1 MKDINGNEIKSGIV
15 RYNNYYYKVFTA
27 VRDKLVV
34 SGACDSLEGARQQDE
49 LDNVWESDGIVGV
62 IEQVEYESLGGV
74 VGVIEQIEYESLG
87 VYDSNGKEYKYG
99 DVISFEEELGPTES
113 IVVGSIPSLKLD
125 DPSFIIHN
133 PNNENYNCID
143 NCNKYKVIRSILD
156 KKVDKGEKLIKETIE
171 LCKKTQEDMKIVGRQ
186 ISAVLRKLEGKL

>member
-1 MKDINGNEIKSGIV
+1 MKDINGNEVKSGIV

-27 VRDKLVV
+27 VGDKLVV

-62 IEQVEYESLGGV
+62 IEQVEYESLG
-74 VGVIEQIEYESLG
+74 

-99 DVISFEEELGPTES
+99 DVIKIEEAYGFSEIAES
-113 IVVGSIPSLKLD
+113 VVVGSIPGLKSE
-125 DPSFIIHN
+125 DPNFIIHIPVDDRCN
-133 PNNENYNCID
+133 YIENCKKYNIT
-143 NCNKYKVIRSILD
+143 RSLLD
-156 KKVDKGEKLIKETIE
+156 KKADKGEKLIKETIE
-171 LCKKTQEDMKIVGRQ
+171 LCKKTQEDIKVAGHQ